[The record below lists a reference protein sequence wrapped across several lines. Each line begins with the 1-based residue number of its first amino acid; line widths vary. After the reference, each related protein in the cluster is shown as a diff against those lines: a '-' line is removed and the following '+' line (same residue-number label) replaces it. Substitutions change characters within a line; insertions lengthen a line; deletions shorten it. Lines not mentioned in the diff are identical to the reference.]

1 LVPSATK
8 AAPNE
13 SPSATPPT
21 ENIARLPATS
31 TLQTGQK
38 DLEALASGIK
48 VSNVAGLS
56 VSLIPGSDITVG
68 SRVFFQVS
76 TKKSGYLILIDVD
89 ATGKLIQIYPNPLSL
104 IGPGGVREK
113 SNFIQSGKAFRIPD
127 PRSAYSGFEF
137 VASPPFGTAMIVAL
151 LSDRPVQLVDLPNVP
166 PQLVGDVSAVDYL
179 TKLANELR
187 IPGRTES
194 DRLQEV
200 HWSFD
205 VKFYAI
211 K

>member
-1 LVPSATK
+1 VPSAITS
-8 AAPNE
+8 APNE
-13 SPSATPPT
+13 SPITTPT

-31 TLQTGQK
+31 TPQTNQE
-38 DLEALASGIK
+38 DLEVLASGIK
-48 VSNVAGLS
+48 VSNSAGLS
-56 VSLIPGSDITVG
+56 VNLIPGSDITVG

-89 ATGKLIQIYPNPLSL
+89 AAGKLTQIFPNPLSV

-113 SNFIQSGKAFRIPD
+113 SNFIQSGKSFHIPD
-127 PRSAYSGFEF
+127 RGSAYSGFEF
-137 VASPPFGTAMIVAL
+137 VASPPFGTAMIIAL

-166 PQLVGDVSAVDYL
+166 PQLVGSVSAVDYL
-179 TKLANELR
+179 SKLANELR
-187 IPGRTES
+187 IPGRNES
-194 DRLQEV
+194 DRLQEP

>member
-1 LVPSATK
+1 VPSAITS
-8 AAPNE
+8 APNE
-13 SPSATPPT
+13 SPITTPT

-31 TLQTGQK
+31 TPQTNQE
-38 DLEALASGIK
+38 DLKVLASGIK
-48 VSNVAGLS
+48 VSNSAGLS
-56 VSLIPGSDITVG
+56 VNLIPGSDITVG

-89 ATGKLIQIYPNPLSL
+89 AAGKLTQIYPNPLSV
-104 IGPGGVREK
+104 IGPSGVREK
-113 SNFIQSGKAFRIPD
+113 SNFIQSGKSFHIPD
-127 PRSAYSGFEF
+127 RGSAYSGFEF
-137 VASPPFGTAMIVAL
+137 VASPPFGTAMIIAL

-166 PQLVGDVSAVDYL
+166 PQLVGSVSAVDYL
-179 TKLANELR
+179 SKLANELR
-187 IPGRTES
+187 IPGRNES
-194 DRLQEV
+194 DRLQEP

>member
-1 LVPSATK
+1 VPSAIK
-8 AAPNE
+8 SAPNE
-13 SPSATPPT
+13 SPITTPT
-21 ENIARLPATS
+21 ENIVRLPATS
-31 TLQTGQK
+31 MPQTNQE
-38 DLEALASGIK
+38 DLEVLANGIK
-48 VSNVAGLS
+48 VSNSAGLS
-56 VSLIPGSDITVG
+56 VNLIPGSVITVG

-89 ATGKLIQIYPNPLSL
+89 AAGKLTQIYPNPLSV

-113 SNFIQSGKAFRIPD
+113 SNFIQSGKSFHIPD
-127 PRSAYSGFEF
+127 REGAYSGFEF
-137 VASPPFGTAMIVAL
+137 VASPPFGTAMIIAL

-166 PQLVGDVSAVDYL
+166 PQLIGSVSAVDYL
-179 TKLANELR
+179 SRLANELR
-187 IPGRTES
+187 IPGRNKFNH
-194 DRLQEV
+194 LQEP